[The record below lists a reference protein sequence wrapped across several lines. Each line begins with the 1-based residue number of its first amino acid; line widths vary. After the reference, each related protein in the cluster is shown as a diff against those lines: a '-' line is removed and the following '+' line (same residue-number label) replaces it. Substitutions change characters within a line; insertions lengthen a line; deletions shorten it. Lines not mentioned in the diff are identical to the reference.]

1 MILEI
6 ARILPKDMHHKILVL
21 VTPKPSQLTIR
32 WKVSRINET
41 AVQLVNVQTGQEH
54 TESWKNVRQW
64 IRKGQ
69 LRYDLA

>member
-1 MILEI
+1 MI

-32 WKVSRINET
+32 WQVTHATTREAT
-41 AVQLVNVQTGQEH
+41 LVNVETGKIH
-54 TESWKNVRQW
+54 TEPWNDLCGW

-69 LRYDLA
+69 LRYVE